1 MLNIVRLKKYFPVT
15 KGIFKRVS
23 GYVKAVD
30 EVSFEVKDGEAFAL
44 VGESGSGKTTLAK
57 TVTRLYAPTDGEI
70 IFDGQDISKLKGK
83 ELKAVRRGIQMVF
96 QDPNS
101 ALNPQR
107 RVKSII
113 AAPFEIHKVGGQSER
128 IQRVERLLEL
138 VELPPKEFLYRYPRG
153 LSGGEKQ
160 RVGIARALALNPK
173 CIVLDE
179 PTSALDVSVQA
190 KILELLERLQR
201 EFHLTYLLIT
211 HNLRVV
217 RNFSDQIAVMYLGKI
232 CETASTIELFKTP
245 LHPYTKALLSS
256 MPIVTEE
263 EKNLIPKKITLEGE
277 IPSPFNPPSGCR
289 FHSRCNCIMK
299 QICESEHPE
308 MVEAE
313 KNHYVACHLYSGKK
327 RRQIRT

>member
-1 MLNIVRLKKYFPVT
+1 MLNVVSLKKYFPVT
-15 KGIFKRVS
+15 KGVFKRVT
-23 GYVKAVD
+23 GFVKAVD
-30 EVSFEVKDGEAFAL
+30 EVSFEVEGSEVFAL

-57 TVTRLYAPTDGEI
+57 TVTRIYAPTDGEI
-70 IFDGQDISKLKGK
+70 FFDGLDISKIKGK

-101 ALNPQR
+101 ALNPRR
-107 RVKSII
+107 RVRSII
-113 AAPFEIHKVGGQSER
+113 AAPLEIHKVGSPSER
-128 IQRVERLLEL
+128 IERVEKLLEL
-138 VELPPKEFLYRYPRG
+138 VELPPKEFLYRYPRA

-173 CIVLDE
+173 FIVLDE

-190 KILELLERLQR
+190 KVLELLERLQR
-201 EFHLTYLLIT
+201 ELHLTYLLIT

-217 RNFSDQIAVMYLGKI
+217 RNFSHKIGVMYLGKI
-232 CETASTIELFKTP
+232 CETASTAELFKNP

-263 EKNLIPKKITLEGE
+263 EKNLIPEKIALEGE

-289 FHSRCNCIMK
+289 FHSRCNCIIG
-299 QICESEHPE
+299 QICESKQPE
-308 MVEAE
+308 MIEAT
-313 KNHYVACHLYSGKK
+313 KDHYVACHLYNEK
-327 RRQIRT
+327 